1 MTQHDGDDQTVFVLD
16 DDEAVRDSLGAL
28 LESAGFVVEIFGS
41 GTDFLDR
48 LEPEGGGCLVL
59 DVRMPGLSGLEVQE
73 ELAKK
78 GVAIPV
84 IIITGHGDV
93 PIAVK
98 ALKSGAVDFIEKP
111 FADDII
117 LESVRRALEQ
127 GLQNKQDI
135 SAAMEIKARLVR
147 LTPRERDVLGQLVI
161 GNPNKIIAH
170 ELGISPRTVEIHR
183 ARVLEKMSA
192 RSLSHLVRLAITAGV
207 VPEETEA

>member
-1 MTQHDGDDQTVFVLD
+1 MTRHDGDDQTVFVLD

-41 GTDFLDR
+41 GADFLDR

-78 GVAIPV
+78 GIAIPV

-117 LESVRRALEQ
+117 LESVRHALEQ

-135 SAAMEIKARLVR
+135 SAALEIKARLVR

-192 RSLSHLVRLAITAGV
+192 RSLSHLVRLAIAAGV